1 MEGNMEKKS
10 PCMNV
15 IKLDGKEI
23 KMPGLNMDDINKQS
37 NMVVSVSTTPQAASA
52 LKKSS
57 SERRSCLCSPTTHVG
72 SFRCRHHRS
81 GMSHAS
87 SVGSNLSAMS
97 SNDSLQS
104 QY

>member
-1 MEGNMEKKS
+1 MEKKS

-23 KMPGLNMDDINKQS
+23 KMPGLNM
-37 NMVVSVSTTPQAASA
+37 VVSVSPTPQAASA

-57 SERRSCLCSPTTHVG
+57 SERRSCLCSPTTHAG

-81 GMSHAS
+81 SGFRRGK
-87 SVGSNLSAMS
+87 SVGSNLAELGSKAGS
-97 SNDSLQS
+97 ISDSLHAQ
-104 QY
+104 